1 MSDYV
6 LETEGVTYR
15 YGKKCQ
21 PALSD
26 VTVRVRRGVKTA
38 IIGANG
44 AGKSTLFGILNALYK
59 PESGVVRYNGEP
71 ISYRRKSVTRMRTDV
86 AVLFQNPDDMLFRP
100 VVEQDVAFG
109 PENLGLSKDEVER
122 RVEEALFMVGM
133 QDFRKSGI
141 MRLSYG
147 QRKRVAIA
155 GVLAM
160 RPKVLIMDEP
170 TAGLDPQMASEV
182 MELVEQLH
190 REGTTVVMSSHDTD
204 LTYAWAD
211 EIHVMQNGRC
221 IYSGEPEPFYADK
234 PSVYLAGL
242 LPPKVFLMNEGL
254 SSMRGTDPSPFPRTE
269 AQLISKTVPP
279 KAGTGTLHIMP
290 VSAGADDKAVD
301 AALASAGLSEASRG
315 IYGKSARRAKDIANV
330 GIEFFYGAPENC
342 MIRCMEGKDTVLLC
356 DPAMVD
362 VAVCGVGFME
372 RAGFGKMPVKVLPEV
387 SG

>member
-1 MSDYV
+1 M
-6 LETEGVTYR
+6 
-15 YGKKCQ
+15 
-21 PALSD
+21 
-26 VTVRVRRGVKTA
+26 
-38 IIGANG
+38 
-44 AGKSTLFGILNALYK
+44 
-59 PESGVVRYNGEP
+59 
-71 ISYRRKSVTRMRTDV
+71 
-86 AVLFQNPDDMLFRP
+86 
-100 VVEQDVAFG
+100 
-109 PENLGLSKDEVER
+109 
-122 RVEEALFMVGM
+122 
-133 QDFRKSGI
+133 
-141 MRLSYG
+141 
-147 QRKRVAIA
+147 
-155 GVLAM
+155 
-160 RPKVLIMDEP
+160 
-170 TAGLDPQMASEV
+170 
-182 MELVEQLH
+182 H

-254 SSMRGTDPSPFPRTE
+254 SSMRGTDSSPFPRTE

-290 VSAGADDKAVD
+290 VSVGADDKAVD

-372 RAGFGKMPVKVLPEV
+372 RAGFGKIPVKVLPEV